1 MASNNVMF
9 YQVSC
14 NCLEENCLKAF
25 RPWSRRCM
33 YLAAERL
40 ELILNV
46 FDDRPRCGAS
56 TARLTIG
63 IIKCAYR
70 GLSGGSLWGYR

>member
-1 MASNNVMF
+1 
-9 YQVSC
+9 
-14 NCLEENCLKAF
+14 
-25 RPWSRRCM
+25 M